1 MKIIQQNYNVK
12 TLNLDIIYQIDN
24 FILLNSENQNSL
36 FISPV
41 FAIDYSKRYKIE
53 FEYIVF
59 ISNKKICALKLI
71 FNEYKF
77 YQRLVDKKIISFFIK
92 PLLKIFFPKKW
103 FILFY
108 LVKRYQNLIKK
119 KSISSIKNSL
129 TIKIFTALQ

>member
-103 FILFY
+103 FIPILFS
-108 LVKRYQNLIKK
+108 KEISKSNKEEINLIH
-119 KSISSIKNSL
+119 KNSL